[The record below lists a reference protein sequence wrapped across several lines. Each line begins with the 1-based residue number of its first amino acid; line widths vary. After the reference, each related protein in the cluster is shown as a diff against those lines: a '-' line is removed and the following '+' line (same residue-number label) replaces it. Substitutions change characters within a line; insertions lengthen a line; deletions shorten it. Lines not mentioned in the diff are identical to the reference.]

1 MVQNIAEKVKKDKMA
16 DYWLLLQSM
25 IFSNEAKNIID
36 NKISIAINKINSTE
50 ELETKIEIIKNL
62 KTDVIEI
69 LQFRPSEIDNNSLL
83 LTLAILED
91 FYQGVLWFDNL
102 EKSRATQEIYWSVL
116 YLCVDRLEG
125 VLFRLKQ
132 LQNLTENYPEN
143 WRELIIFIE
152 SIFNKILQTEINE
165 YQEQE
170 NFKNEQVAIRR
181 ALISGLEL
189 LDWLQKQFVYT
200 QKKQEKI
207 LALKSLKSKIDSR
220 KIKGCKQTKDSIDFE
235 KSFYQTMDSF
245 RPNGWKIYTNE

>member
-116 YLCVDRLEG
+116 YSCVDRLEG

-132 LQNLTENYPEN
+132 LQNLTENYHESG
-143 WRELIIFIE
+143 RELLTFIGEIFD
-152 SIFNKILQTEINE
+152 KILQTEMNE
-165 YQEQE
+165 HQEEE

-181 ALISGLEL
+181 ALLSGLEL
-189 LDWLQKQFVYT
+189 LDLIQKQFVYT